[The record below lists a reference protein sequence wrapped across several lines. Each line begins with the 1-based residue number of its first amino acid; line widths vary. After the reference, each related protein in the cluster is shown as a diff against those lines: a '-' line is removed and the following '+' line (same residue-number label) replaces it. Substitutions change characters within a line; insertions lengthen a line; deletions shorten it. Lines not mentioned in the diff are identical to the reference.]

1 MAKCYAPYY
10 KHLLPKKRISP
21 LTPRQLKMISEIKDP
36 TRKAKTL
43 GVLAKYLDDTSLAA
57 LNIADQISPQRLK
70 QLTRLGQPMSE
81 QERQA
86 QGQIQE
92 IMQSLDPSAKQDF
105 DWVSDQIAKQYRKG
119 DVLTEGE
126 REVLYA
132 VFAKQQQELPVVMAQ
147 LEEAVALN
155 DDELISLFGG
165 KYLQFV
171 QAAAAVAGDKNAVSM
186 VQRSYKRLN
195 KQIRDNTAITRLF
208 DDEAC

>member
-36 TRKAKTL
+36 TRKAKAL
-43 GVLAKYLDDTSLAA
+43 GVLSKYLDDTSLVA

-92 IMQSLDPSAKQDF
+92 IMQSIDPAMKEDF
-105 DWVSDQIAKQYRKG
+105 DFVSEQIAKQYRKG

-126 REVLYA
+126 REILYG

-147 LEEAVALN
+147 LEEALALN
-155 DDELISLFGG
+155 DDELITLFGG

-195 KQIRDNTAITRLF
+195 KQLKDNSAITRLF